1 MNFKHIFNDNS
12 KELKNLMRSLKT
24 YNKRAYKQLIFK
36 ERFEELNF
44 IHYKENLY
52 VAELLTDEL
61 FKKVYGSCK
70 VVVEIKNEQAKIIW
84 IEPKEILEAG
94 YKRILDTYKGCPYRD
109 EQDLFKIKIM
119 GGLKN
124 DRKSKKNIRRHN

>member
-1 MNFKHIFNDNS
+1 MNFKHVFNDNT
-12 KELKNLMRSLKT
+12 KQLKNLMRSLKT

-44 IHYKENLY
+44 VHYKDNLY
-52 VAELLTDEL
+52 TAELLTDEL

-84 IEPKEILEAG
+84 IEPMEILEAG